1 MDNNSK
7 KKMNTNLTIVGG
19 GITGCALALLAKKK
33 SYNKIKIL
41 EITKKL
47 GGVLKDLQFGNE
59 IFYNGCQYL
68 DTGSDWFK
76 SLRNRKLFNRQFK
89 FFNCKYGSL
98 TDFEN
103 KEIYSRNYP
112 EPIFEKKFK
121 NISLKNKNLI
131 TLQDRLDCYPKSV
144 QSNLKKWVI
153 KFGINT
159 KEISAI
165 SAENGLMISRIFLKK
180 HLVELKKY
188 KLKNNLADTLYG
200 IPKTNLKLKSLKV
213 AVPNKGYNNFFEKF
227 KKELISQKIELKF
240 SSSIKPYYDKKN
252 FSIKN
257 FNELIDA
264 EKIIWSTNPTN
275 LIESSK
281 IGNLESK
288 FIFVRM
294 FCLNLNVN
302 LKENFYINVF
312 SHKLNIFRM
321 YCYKLNGKSKITI
334 ECFKEQKDLNSI
346 YKKINQIFL
355 KFKINLKLKKNQKFF
370 TVLQKRF
377 FLTSVNDKKTLDDF
391 YIKTIKSNIINGAWE
406 IYHREKKI
414 NKINSFL

>member
-7 KKMNTNLTIVGG
+7 KKINTNLTIVGG
-19 GITGCALALLAKKK
+19 GITGCTLALLAKKK
-33 SYNKIKIL
+33 SYNNIKIL
-41 EITKKL
+41 EISKRL

-68 DTGSDWFK
+68 DTSSDWFK
-76 SLRNRKLFNRQFK
+76 NLKNRKLFGNQFK

-131 TLQDRLDCYPKSV
+131 TLQDRLDCYPKSI

-180 HLVELKKY
+180 HLIELKKY
-188 KLKNNLADTLYG
+188 KIKNELADNLYG
-200 IPKTNLKLKSLKV
+200 IPKTNLKLKNLKV
-213 AVPNKGYNNFFEKF
+213 AVPKKGYNVFFEKL
-227 KKELISQKIELKF
+227 KKELISQNIELQF
-240 SSSIKPYYDKKN
+240 SSSIKPYYNKKK
-252 FSIKN
+252 FFIKN
-257 FNELIDA
+257 FDKLIDA

-275 LIESSK
+275 LIKSSK

-294 FCLNLNVN
+294 FCINLNIN

-321 YCYKLNGKSKITI
+321 YCYNINGKSKITI

-346 YKKINQIFL
+346 YKKINKIFL
-355 KFKINLKLKKNQKFF
+355 KFNINLKLIKNQKFY
-370 TVLQKRF
+370 TVLQKRY
-377 FLTSVNDKKTLDDF
+377 FLTSVNDRKTLDNF
-391 YIKTIKSNIINGAWE
+391 YAKTKKSNIINGAWE